1 MSFPPWLQAQW
12 AENRQTA
19 TDQCKGHGRAERRT
33 ITTTTWLNGY
43 LSNWPGVEQVFRLE
57 RRRSVKGKATVEVVY
72 GITSLSSLAADACTL
87 LGYSR
92 GHWGIENGLHYTR
105 DVTLGEDRCRVRR
118 GQAPRVLASLRN
130 VAVYLLRNADH
141 PSMAAATRAMVARP
155 DLALDFL
162 NDSASISE

>member
-1 MSFPPWLQAQW
+1 M
-12 AENRQTA
+12 
-19 TDQCKGHGRAERRT
+19 
-33 ITTTTWLNGY
+33 TTTTWLNEY
-43 LSNWPGVEQVFRLE
+43 LGQWPGVAQVFRLE

-72 GITSLSSLAADACTL
+72 GITSLSRLAADAGAL

-130 VAVYLLRNADH
+130 VAVYLLRNAGY
-141 PSMAAATRAMVARP
+141 PSVAAATRAMVARP
-155 DLALDFL
+155 DLALDLL
-162 NDSASISE
+162 NAPASISE